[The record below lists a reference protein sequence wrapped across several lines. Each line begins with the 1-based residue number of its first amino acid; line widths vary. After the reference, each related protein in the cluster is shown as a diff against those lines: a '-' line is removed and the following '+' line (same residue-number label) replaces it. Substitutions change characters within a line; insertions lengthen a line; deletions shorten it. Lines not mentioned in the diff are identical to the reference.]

1 MTYWTNHEIT
11 SLSQSLDLST
21 KNAYLEFCNEFG
33 SSKRTYDSIQ
43 KKIKKLR
50 DAYSNEPDEPDELNE
65 ENLEEHIQEF
75 FNPAP
80 VLIQKESTEK
90 RKHNKEKARLWL
102 EGLIDLAKSNY
113 TSSNNQPTFQ
123 GSDTTMCL
131 VLSDLHFGKYTKWYN
146 LEEAN
151 KRLAGIPKYLHSK
164 VNKMTVI
171 DEILIILAGDLVEGE
186 DIYPTQNNHIECSA
200 IEQTQICVQSVWE
213 MILEFTQ
220 IFPNTSIRIET
231 VPGNHGR
238 VSKTANEKTNWD
250 NVIYMILDMIAK
262 KHNDDR
268 IVMNCNFDAF
278 RIFKV
283 KDKIG
288 MANHHGVKHTG
299 TSNMRE
305 KVAGWITGKQFDFM
319 VHGHWHEWH
328 VGNWLGRF
336 VMANGCMCG
345 PDDLAEQM
353 GKEDTARQGYF
364 FITPGEPI
372 WGFSFVEWVHTQEN
386 ESFNNRRTACN

>member
-1 MTYWTNHEIT
+1 MTYWTSEEIEA
-11 SLSQSLDLST
+11 LSELLELST
-21 KNAYLEFCNEFG
+21 KEAYLEFCNTFG
-33 SSKRTYDSIQ
+33 SSQRTYDSLQ

-50 DAYSNEPDEPDELNE
+50 DAYSTEPDEEDIGED
-65 ENLEEHIQEF
+65 IQSF
-75 FNPAP
+75 FDPTP
-80 VLIQKESTEK
+80 VHVQRESIEK
-90 RKHNKEKARLWL
+90 RKHNKEQARLWL
-102 EGLIDLAKSNY
+102 EGLIDLAKTEY
-113 TSSNNQPTFQ
+113 TISPTKITSQ
-123 GSDTTMCL
+123 GSDTSLCL
-131 VLSDLHFGKYTKWYN
+131 VLSDLHFGKHTKWFD
-146 LEEAN
+146 LKEAN
-151 KRLAGIPKYLHSK
+151 KRLTGIPSAIFAKTDQ
-164 VNKMTVI
+164 MTTL
-171 DEILIILAGDLVEGE
+171 DEIVIILAGDLVEGE

-200 IEQTQICVQSVWE
+200 IEQTQICAESLWE
-213 MILEFTQ
+213 MILKFNKF
-220 IFPNTSIRIET
+220 FPNALVRIET

-262 KHNDDR
+262 KHKDDR
-268 IVMNCNFDAF
+268 IVMNCNFDTF
-278 RIFKV
+278 RTFKV

-305 KVAGWITGKQFDFM
+305 KVAGWITGKKFDFM

-364 FITPGEPI
+364 FITPNQPI
-372 WGFSFVEWVHTQEN
+372 WGFSFIEWSHTEKDATSN
-386 ESFNNRRTACN
+386 LGRASLSL

>member
-1 MTYWTNHEIT
+1 M
-11 SLSQSLDLST
+11 
-21 KNAYLEFCNEFG
+21 
-33 SSKRTYDSIQ
+33 
-43 KKIKKLR
+43 
-50 DAYSNEPDEPDELNE
+50 
-65 ENLEEHIQEF
+65 
-75 FNPAP
+75 
-80 VLIQKESTEK
+80 
-90 RKHNKEKARLWL
+90 
-102 EGLIDLAKSNY
+102 
-113 TSSNNQPTFQ
+113 
-123 GSDTTMCL
+123 
-131 VLSDLHFGKYTKWYN
+131 SDLHFGKHTKWFN
-146 LEEAN
+146 IEEAS
-151 KRLAGIPKYLHSK
+151 KRATSIPQYLHSK
-164 VNKMTVI
+164 INKMTTI
-171 DEILIILAGDLVEGE
+171 DEVLIILAGDLVEGE

-200 IEQTQICVQSVWE
+200 IEQTQACVQALWKMV
-213 MILEFTQ
+213 LNFTEL
-220 IFPNTSIRIET
+220 FPDASIRIET

-250 NVIYMILDMIAK
+250 NVVYMILDMIAK

-268 IVMNCNFDAF
+268 IIMNCNFDAF
-278 RIFKV
+278 RTFRV

-364 FITPGEPI
+364 FITPKQPI
-372 WGFSFVEWVHTQEN
+372 WGFSFVEWVHSQEN
-386 ESFNNRRTACN
+386 ESFNSRRTTCN

>member
-1 MTYWTNHEIT
+1 MTYWTNEEIEG
-11 SLSQSLDLST
+11 LYGLLNLST
-21 KNAYLEFCNEFG
+21 KEAYLEFCNNFG
-33 SSKRTYDSIQ
+33 SSQRTYDSFQ

-50 DAYSNEPDEPDELNE
+50 DAYSTEPDEEDLGGDIQSFFDSNPV
-65 ENLEEHIQEF
+65 HIQR
-75 FNPAP
+75 
-80 VLIQKESTEK
+80 ESIEK
-90 RKHNKEKARLWL
+90 RKHNKEQARLWL
-102 EGLIDLAKSNY
+102 EGLIDLAKTEY
-113 TSSNNQPTFQ
+113 TVSKTNISLQ
-123 GSDTTMCL
+123 GQDTSLCL
-131 VLSDLHFGKYTKWYN
+131 VLSDLHFGKHTKWFD
-146 LEEAN
+146 LKEAN
-151 KRLAGIPKYLHSK
+151 KRLTGIPSAIFTKTDQ
-164 VNKMTVI
+164 MTTL
-171 DEILIILAGDLVEGE
+171 DEIVIILAGDLVEGE

-200 IEQTQICVQSVWE
+200 IEQTQACVEALWE
-213 MILEFTQ
+213 MILKFNKF
-220 IFPNTSIRIET
+220 FPNALVRIET

-262 KHNDDR
+262 KHNDGR
-268 IVMNCNFDAF
+268 IVMNCNFDTF
-278 RIFKV
+278 RTFKV

-305 KVAGWITGKQFDFM
+305 KVAGWIAGKRFDFM

-364 FITPGEPI
+364 FITPKQPI
-372 WGFSFVEWVHTQEN
+372 WGFSFIEWGHTDKDATSDLGRAGSSTQN
-386 ESFNNRRTACN
+386 